1 MKREICCD
9 DCARHWLRS
18 NGIRVTKDGTIPESK
33 AYSIAHG
40 ETIKQV
46 RGAMTRNAM
55 CDGCNHGAARG
66 YGCRRGVAVLARPP
80 VFLLGG
86 CIHCRAGAYWGR
98 AGAVKH
104 DWKRDAVIGLSVC
117 RACDKRW
124 DHHAHLKP
132 PPVSGC
138 RPRAEGDWSHA
149 ATECRCAGPKYDPDT
164 PCPIHPKVRP

>member
-55 CDGCNHGAARG
+55 CDGCNMELPAGT
-66 YGCRRGVAVLARPP
+66 VAVAVSLYSHDLPY
-80 VFLLGG
+80 FSWED
-86 CIHCRAGAYWGR
+86 AYI
-98 AGAVKH
+98 V
-104 DWKRDAVIGLSVC
+104 V
-117 RACDKRW
+117 
-124 DHHAHLKP
+124 
-132 PPVSGC
+132 
-138 RPRAEGDWSHA
+138 
-149 ATECRCAGPKYDPDT
+149 AGPTGGGREP
-164 PCPIHPKVRP
+164 